1 MSRSN
6 ERPIAKVATF
16 ACRGTKVHGGAL
28 VKVLVFLIVIFAFV
42 ALAWMLFLPKLV
54 TAQIRMRSGFDATI
68 ESLAVNPVSGN
79 IEMKGFVLTNPPTF
93 PVEEFVELREFQA
106 SARTASLFSENPIFD
121 RMLVNAA
128 TVTLVK
134 RKDGATNAEAFQR
147 NLEDY
152 DRKPLVAEKSKQRKI
167 LIRQLDL
174 RIDRLVVVDH
184 SLREPTRRE
193 FTLNLH
199 QSYTDVTRLDQL
211 LEPGALKNL
220 APIAV
225 AIGGLLPG
233 EIGKLLTEVGGS
245 SVDLLHQAGR
255 RTGERVKGFFDALE
269 ESKKP

>member
-1 MSRSN
+1 ML
-6 ERPIAKVATF
+6 TF
-16 ACRGTKVHGGAL
+16 L
-28 VKVLVFLIVIFAFV
+28 VVIFAFV

-54 TAQIRMRSGFDATI
+54 TSQIRTRSGFDATI
-68 ESLAVNPVSGN
+68 ERLAVNPVSGT

-93 PVEEFVELREFQA
+93 PIEDFLEVREFRA
-106 SARTASLFSENPIFD
+106 SVRPTSLFSDNPIFD
-121 RMLVNAA
+121 RMVVNAA

-134 RKDGATNAEAFQR
+134 RKDGATNAEAFQG
-147 NLEDY
+147 NLEDH
-152 DRKPLVAEKSKQRKI
+152 DRKPFVASTSNRRPI
-167 LIRQLDL
+167 LIRRLDL
-174 RIDRLVVVDH
+174 QIDRLVIVDH

-211 LEPGALKNL
+211 LEPEALKNL

-233 EIGKLLTEVGGS
+233 EIGKLLTEVGSS
-245 SVDLLHQAGR
+245 SVDLLQQAGR
-255 RTGERVKGFFDALE
+255 KTGERVKGFFDALE

>member
-1 MSRSN
+1 MESPAAPNVS
-6 ERPIAKVATF
+6 TF
-16 ACRGTKVHGGAL
+16 SFRHVSARGGAL
-28 VKVLVFLIVIFAFV
+28 VKVLTFLVITFAFV

-54 TAQIRMRSGFDATI
+54 TSQIRMRSGFDATI
-68 ESLAVNPVSGN
+68 QSLAVNPASGT

-93 PVEEFVELREFQA
+93 PIGDFVELREFHA
-106 SARTASLFSENPIFD
+106 TAQPTSLFSDHPIFD
-121 RMLVNAA
+121 RMVVNAA

-134 RKDGATNAEAFQR
+134 RKDGSTNAEAFQA
-147 NLEDY
+147 NLENHDGK
-152 DRKPLVAEKSKQRKI
+152 RLVASTPKRRQV

-174 RIDRLVVVDH
+174 RIGRLVIVDH

-211 LEPGALKNL
+211 LEPDALKNL

-233 EIGKLLTEVGGS
+233 EIGKLLTEVGSS
-245 SVDLLHQAGR
+245 SVDILQQAGR
-255 RTGERVKGFFDALE
+255 RTGERLKGFFDALE